1 MSDQIEKFLSEMPL
15 LSNLNEGK
23 ISEIVR
29 VSEKR
34 SYKPNELIIREGD
47 IASGFFLILDGQVEV
62 QQRSRPLR
70 RIGRGQFFG
79 ETSLIQNESRSADVI
94 ATQST
99 ICLKLQASYLK
110 ELIQADPQIAIK
122 LLEETIKRN
131 HSITKAALPAED
143 KDHQKKTYSF
153 QQEFDFKSDLSR
165 AVFENLVDSFIDDY
179 MVKKFVAE
187 KCGWRSAIEI
197 SRASGISQ
205 SVLYGRH
212 GKIGSALEEPIRRGI
227 VETRYFPG
235 ERGRGGEVLR
245 FRIMYEKEPVKSY
258 ANEKVRTD
266 RGNSKI

>member
-1 MSDQIEKFLSEMPL
+1 MSDQIEKLLSEMPL
-15 LSNLNEGK
+15 LSNLNGER

-47 IASGFFLILDGQVEV
+47 ITSGFFLILDGQVEV

-70 RIGRGQFFG
+70 RMGRGQFFG
-79 ETSLIQNESRSADVI
+79 ETALIQNESRSADVI
-94 ATQST
+94 AIQST
-99 ICLKLQASYLK
+99 TCLKLTATYLK
-110 ELIQADPQIAIK
+110 ELIQVDPQIAIK
-122 LLEETIKRN
+122 LLEETVKRS
-131 HSITKAALPAED
+131 HSITKVFSAED
-143 KDHQKKTYSF
+143 KDHEKKAYAF

-165 AVFENLVDSFIDDY
+165 AVFENLVDSFLDDY

-197 SRASGISQ
+197 SRATGISP

-212 GKIGSALEEPIRRGI
+212 GKIGSALEEPIRRGV

-245 FRIMYEKEPVKSY
+245 FRITYEKEPVKSY